1 MLKVID
7 ICKRFENKLVLENI
21 SFEIKKGM
29 IFSYLGPNGAG
40 KTTTIRILNGLLK
53 YDCGKVIFND
63 EEMSPYDV
71 RLRKRSG
78 LLTESPGFYERFDAI
93 KNLKF
98 FGSLHGLNENDL
110 DNRINQ
116 MLKEFDLFQY
126 KDKPVGTYSKGMK
139 QKLALIRALIHDPD
153 IVYLDEPTASLDPET
168 SIFVRNLIL
177 NLKKNGKSV
186 FLSTHNLNE
195 AEQLSDWVA
204 LINKKIVVQGPIEK
218 LKSMLFGKN
227 IIIEFKGDLEKVK
240 SILREYQFEIYDY
253 KIRLKNVDDIPKVI
267 KELIYGGINIYY
279 VYQEEHNLE
288 EIYLEMISK

>member
-21 SFEIKKGM
+21 SFEIKRGM
-29 IFSYLGPNGAG
+29 VFSYLGPNGAG
-40 KTTTIRILNGLLK
+40 KTTTIRILSGILK
-53 YDCGKVIFND
+53 YDCGKIIFND
-63 EEMSPYDV
+63 EEMSPHDV

-78 LLTESPGFYERFDAI
+78 LLTENPGFYERFDAI

-110 DNRINQ
+110 NDRINR
-116 MLKEFDLFQY
+116 MLKEFDLFEY

-177 NLKKNGKSV
+177 NLRKNGKGV

-204 LINKKIVVQGPIEK
+204 LINKKIVIQGPIEK

-227 IIIEFKGDLEKVK
+227 IIIEFRGDLEKVK
-240 SILREYQFEIYDY
+240 TILKEYQFEIYDH
-253 KIRLKNVDDIPKVI
+253 KIRLKNVEDISKI
-267 KELIYGGINIYY
+267 LKELIYGDINVYY